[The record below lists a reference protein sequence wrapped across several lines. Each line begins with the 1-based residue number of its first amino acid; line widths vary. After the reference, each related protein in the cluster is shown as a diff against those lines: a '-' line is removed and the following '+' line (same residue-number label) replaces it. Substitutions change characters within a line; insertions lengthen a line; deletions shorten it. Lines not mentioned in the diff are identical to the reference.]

1 MVIIAHNNRYD
12 CITGGKNKEF
22 SMRKNKQEK
31 GKLLAADLAECA
43 LFVALMV
50 AGTYI
55 SIPFYPVPLTF
66 QTVVCVLSGLLL
78 GWKKGLVAMATYVA
92 LGLIGVPVF
101 SGGSG
106 GLASVFK
113 PTFGYIIGFVL
124 AALAA
129 GLIRG
134 NAQKVQPWRY
144 LLAAFAAFLVNYA
157 CGIAYFI
164 PMWIYY
170 YGGMATWKQY
180 LVLWNLLYMPKD
192 LLLCAMAAYLSW
204 RVVPAIERQ
213 KRVHNAAEWNEPC
226 SDLSHHGLEL
236 KK

>member
-1 MVIIAHNNRYD
+1 MKSVLHVKSVFCSTD
-12 CITGGKNKEF
+12 GGKNKEF
-22 SMRKNKQEK
+22 SLRKNTLKN

-50 AGTYI
+50 AATYI

-66 QTVVCVLSGLLL
+66 QTVVCVLAGLLL
-78 GWKKGLVAMATYVA
+78 GAKKGFVAMLAYVV

-101 SGGSG
+101 SGASG
-106 GLASVFK
+106 GIYSVFK

-124 AALAA
+124 AALVA
-129 GLIRG
+129 GLVRG
-134 NAQKVQPWRY
+134 NAQKAQTWRY
-144 LLAAFAAFLVNYA
+144 LLAAFVAFLVNYA

-170 YGGMATWKQY
+170 YGGLATWKQY

-204 RVVPAIERQ
+204 RVVPAISIRRT
-213 KRVHNAAEWNEPC
+213 RVPQIKQLNHSKSA
-226 SDLSHHGLEL
+226 
-236 KK
+236 K